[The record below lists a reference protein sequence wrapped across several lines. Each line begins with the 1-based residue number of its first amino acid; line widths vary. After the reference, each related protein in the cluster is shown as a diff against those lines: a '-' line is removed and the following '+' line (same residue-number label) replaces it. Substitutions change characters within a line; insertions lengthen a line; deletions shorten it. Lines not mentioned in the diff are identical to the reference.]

1 MLEAAPKMKCCYR
14 SCLRRVSLNQLQPKM
29 PQSSLKSRLQ
39 LPPTKSPWLG
49 LTSATAVVVWQPGCT
64 VVAAVAYVIFSLA
77 AASASRLAILAA
89 AMLAGTAALVAD
101 FCNAD
106 ATAAKLPNAEVA
118 LENDEKL
125 LLLPMLAA
133 QSLTLRLENCCC
145 CTALAKATLSLKLQA
160 ALPCCCWS

>member
-14 SCLRRVSLNQLQPKM
+14 SCLRRVSLNQLQPKL
-29 PQSSLKSRLQ
+29 PPSSLKSRLQ

-49 LTSATAVVVWQPGCT
+49 LTSATAVVVRQPGCAV
-64 VVAAVAYVIFSLA
+64 VVASVIFSLA

-101 FCNAD
+101 FRNAD
-106 ATAAKLPNAEVA
+106 ATAAKLPQAEVT

-125 LLLPMLAA
+125 LLLSML
-133 QSLTLRLENCCC
+133 
-145 CTALAKATLSLKLQA
+145 
-160 ALPCCCWS
+160 